1 MQEVQFEIDAQRVGR
16 ASGYIGGLTV
26 ERYTFTGAT
35 IPAGTRLAILTRAGV
50 TIAAAEIAEGNA
62 ATVDTNTQEVA
73 DLLRY
78 QPLGACESVYIA
90 LGNADDIIALIPA
103 VMRKNWLDDEA
114 THPPVPANRYP
125 TKTELDQWLARFDER
140 AAAAEA
146 AKADA
151 QAAAA
156 QAEQRATAAET
167 AKTAAGN
174 SATDAANSAKDAG
187 DSAVHAKDAQA
198 AAEAAQSK
206 AETAQRAAE
215 TAATAAGESAKVA
228 GDSERAA
235 ISAKDAAETAQSQ
248 AKASETAA
256 KASEAA
262 AKASETAA
270 SASEK
275 AAKASEQAADE
286 SATAAAGSASAA
298 KASET
303 AAATSAT
310 AAEAAKTAA
319 ETAKTGAE
327 AAQTAAASSATAAAN
342 SAAAA
347 KQSAAEAASQVT
359 DTLKRINFCNGKF
372 YSQYYNA
379 SSRSITWNEK
389 IDDAC
394 LMAWNDKYIIITTSP
409 NVGWIVV
416 NGSDFSF
423 ISSSPYHHS
432 AHLYHHG
439 TFYCLGFNGSRV
451 AIFYRFHS
459 YTEGGTTC
467 NYAEVLDANTGEVLI
482 EKTYTD
488 EEMAF
493 IKAAPCFSM
502 GFTCI
507 LKNGD
512 MIHRGTIFSGE
523 DLSIKGYV
531 ASEDG
536 FLVKSGAYSTYCCY
550 LTANADNSYSGED
563 PIIVQSNDA
572 YSFWVDD
579 RYTLS
584 EDGAP
589 IVTLRN
595 FHVDGIFD
603 EAKGATREVG
613 VLFSKNTTGYAW
625 SIDNRAIVRNPS
637 TGKLAAYSVALDETQ
652 ENRIVFKKSGDID
665 YTTRLRDFIPVN
677 FYDGALIYNNVPFYY
692 IAGALIYSV
701 GATGAIAKS
710 PCIALQAYDNHTR
723 HNSPHYL
730 PSVAYTNASYKHSRP
745 LPVSRFFY
753 NNSSLIYPVENI

>member
-50 TIAAAEIAEGNA
+50 TIAAAEITEGNA

-90 LGNADDIIALIPA
+90 LGNADTIIALIPA

-114 THPPVPANRYP
+114 THPPAPVNRYP
-125 TKTELDQWLARFDER
+125 TKAELDQWLARFDER
-140 AAAAEA
+140 AASTAA
-146 AKADA
+146 AKS
-151 QAAAA
+151 AA
-156 QAEQRATAAET
+156 QASASAAS
-167 AKTAAGN
+167 G
-174 SATDAANSAKDAG
+174 SATEAKASAASSAASATSAADSAKDAG
-187 DSAVHAKDAQA
+187 DSAVYAQDAQA

-228 GDSERAA
+228 AASERAA
-235 ISAKDAAETAQSQ
+235 ISAKQSAETAQVQ
-248 AKASETAA
+248 AKASETSA
-256 KASEAA
+256 KASETA

-275 AAKASEQAADE
+275 AAKASERSAASSATASAE
-286 SATAAAGSASAA
+286 SATAAQ
-298 KASET
+298 ASEH
-303 AAATSAT
+303 AAANSAT

-342 SAAAA
+342 SATAA
-347 KQSAAEAASQVT
+347 KQSATEAASQVT

-389 IDDAC
+389 VGDAC
-394 LMAWNDKYIIITTSP
+394 LMAWNDKYIIITQ
-409 NVGWIVV
+409 NQKIGWIVV

-432 AHLYHHG
+432 AHLYTCT

-451 AIFYRFHS
+451 AIFYRFDEYNGRNS
-459 YTEGGTTC
+459 C

-488 EEMAF
+488 EEMVF
-493 IKAAPCFSM
+493 IKAAPCFRM

-579 RYTLS
+579 RYTLG

-613 VLFSKNTTGYAW
+613 ALFSKYTVIWGQNK
-625 SIDNRAIVRNPS
+625 SQAIVRYAA
-637 TGKLAAYSVALDETQ
+637 TGKVSIYSVSLDETQ

-665 YTTRLRDFIPVN
+665 YTTRLQDFIPVN
-677 FYDGALIYNNVPFYY
+677 FYDGSLIYNYVPFYY

-723 HNSPHYL
+723 AGSPHYL
-730 PSVAYTNASYKHSRP
+730 PSVAYTNAYDKHSRP